1 MMYNQKLVCCL
12 KANGKIL
19 REFNDEVKI
28 PFGSEYSIL
37 IKNLHNRRAQVRIS
51 IDGVD
56 TLGGRA
62 LIVNSN
68 SEHELSRFVND
79 LNSGNSFKFIE
90 RTSGIEQHRGIK
102 MDDGIIRIT
111 FQYERIQ
118 PIFRNAQS
126 YDNNI
131 MYCADPMRSISK
143 GVSYSGQCSTTV
155 MNWLDNDQP
164 RGIVSNA
171 ANIVNDV
178 GITVPGSISHQK
190 FNEVR
195 SFDVE
200 SEEHVMVLR
209 LSGFV
214 EGKEVIQP
222 ITVKTKPK
230 CVTCGK
236 QNKATAKFCVEC
248 GTALQII

>member
-1 MMYNQKLVCCL
+1 MMYNNKLVCCL

-56 TLGGRA
+56 ALGGRA

-118 PIFRNAQS
+118 PKFRNIQS
-126 YDNNI
+126 YEDNI
-131 MYCADPMRSISK
+131 IFCADPLRSVYSK
-143 GVSYSGQCSTTV
+143 GLNGSIQCSTAG
-155 MNWLDNDQP
+155 MAWSGNDQT
-164 RGIVSNA
+164 RGVAASNV
-171 ANIVNDV
+171 INDV
-178 GITVPGSISHQK
+178 GITVPGSISNQK
-190 FNEVR
+190 FNEV
-195 SFDVE
+195 SGFDVE
-200 SEEHVMVLR
+200 VEEHIMVLR

-230 CVTCGK
+230 CTICGK
-236 QNKATAKFCVEC
+236 QNKATAKFCIEC